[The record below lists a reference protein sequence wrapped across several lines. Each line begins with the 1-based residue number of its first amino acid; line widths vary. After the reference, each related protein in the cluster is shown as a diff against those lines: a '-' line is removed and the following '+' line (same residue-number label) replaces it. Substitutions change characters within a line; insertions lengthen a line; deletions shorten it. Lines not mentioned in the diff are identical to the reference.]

1 MNRGGG
7 SRTRGQTQQ
16 DFAVGVSVFLLAVFF
31 VFSFV
36 PTTIAPT
43 DANTE
48 SESYVADRIAGSVL
62 ETLSERDE
70 ANAVAVDRA
79 AGFFANHSATGSIQ
93 ANYSVAEPRQVN
105 VTLET
110 LQGVTVTVNETSE
123 SVGVGVNGTVARA
136 GDDYPGGVGVAA
148 SRVVRIDDDRYR
160 IVARVW

>member
-1 MNRGGG
+1 M
-7 SRTRGQTQQ
+7 TDRGQTQQ

-48 SESYVADRIAGSVL
+48 SDAYVADRVAGSVL
-62 ETLSERDE
+62 ETVSEPSE
-70 ANAVAVDRA
+70 ANAVTVDRTA
-79 AGFFANHSATGSIQ
+79 RFFGNHSAEGSIQ
-93 ANYSVAEPRQVN
+93 TNYSVASPRQVN

-110 LQGVTVTVNETSE
+110 LQGVTVTMNETTE
-123 SVGVGVNGTVARA
+123 SVGAGVNGTVARA

-148 SRVVRIDDDRYR
+148 SRVVRFGSDRYR
-160 IVARVW
+160 LVARVW